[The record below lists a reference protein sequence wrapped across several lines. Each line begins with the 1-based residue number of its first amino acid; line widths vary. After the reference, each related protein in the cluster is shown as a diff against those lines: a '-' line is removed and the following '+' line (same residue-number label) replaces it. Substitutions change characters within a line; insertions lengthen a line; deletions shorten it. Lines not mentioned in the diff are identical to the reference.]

1 VTATMEGPA
10 DAVAELPR
18 LLPPLG
24 AKPDG
29 GRPDGGRPGGAAP
42 HDWRAH
48 AQRYGS
54 LTYRDRQGVL
64 IREIEDAGLTGRGG
78 AAFPVHRKLQAV
90 LDAADKRRRTP
101 VVIANGAESEPAS
114 DKDATLLWLSP
125 HLVLDGLQLAAEA
138 VGADTAILYVHV
150 NRAHDVGGRLREA
163 IAARQAAGADR
174 VPVQLATAPARF
186 LSGQETALVNHL
198 SGGPVTPTFMPPRIT
213 ERGLNNVPTLVQ
225 NVETLAHLALIARR
239 GPRWFRSVGTP
250 AEPGSMLA
258 TIRRSDGQ
266 PKITEVPLGVPV
278 KDLTGDLRPD
288 GAVLLGGYHGTWLTG
303 AQALELTMDNHSLAR
318 AQARVGAGIVIALP
332 ADRCGLV
339 ETARVVR
346 YLALESAGQCG
357 PCLNGLPRIAAALA
371 EIAGGR
377 ARPQTVADVGRWS
390 GLVAGRGAC
399 HHPDGTVRFVG
410 SALRT
415 FAAELDRHARGRCS
429 AADTRPFLPVP
440 PDTARSEHDWI

>member
-1 VTATMEGPA
+1 VTATMEGTA
-10 DAVAELPR
+10 DAVGELPR
-18 LLPPLG
+18 LLPPRDG
-24 AKPDG
+24 KPGDG
-29 GRPDGGRPGGAAP
+29 DPGGQRP
-42 HDWRAH
+42 HEWWAH
-48 AQRYGS
+48 AARFG
-54 LTYRDRQGVL
+54 TVAYRDRPGML
-64 IREIEDAGLTGRGG
+64 IRDIEGAGLTGRGG

-90 LDAADKRRRTP
+90 LDAAVKRRRAP

-138 VGADTAILYVHV
+138 VGADTAILYVHA
-150 NRAHDVGGRLREA
+150 NRAHDVGGRLAEA

-198 SGGPVTPTFMPPRIT
+198 SGGPVTPTFTPPRIT
-213 ERGLNNVPTLVQ
+213 ERGLNNAPTLVQ
-225 NVETLAHLALIARR
+225 NVETLAHLALIARK
-239 GPRWFRSVGTP
+239 GARWFRSVGTD
-250 AEPGSMLA
+250 AEPGSMLV
-258 TIRRSDGQ
+258 TLRRTDGQ
-266 PKITEVPLGVPV
+266 PRITEVPLGMPV
-278 KDLTGDLRPD
+278 KDLTGELRRD
-288 GAVLLGGYHGTWLTG
+288 GAVLIGGYHGTWVTG
-303 AQALELTMDNHSLAR
+303 AQALELTMDNRSLAQV
-318 AQARVGAGIVIALP
+318 AARVGAGIVIALP

-339 ETARVVR
+339 ETARAVR

-377 ARPQTVADVGRWS
+377 ARPQTVADVERWA

-399 HHPDGTVRFVG
+399 HHPDGTVRFVR

-415 FAAELDRHARGRCS
+415 FAAEVEWHKRGRCS
-429 AADTRPFLPVP
+429 ATNTRPFLPVP
-440 PDTARSEHDWI
+440 QDTARSENDWI